1 MFFLNSTFVAHKPND
16 SHSFTF
22 SRYRNSVCSAN
33 RKLHLP
39 ARGIANLLRHFGGRR
54 CDEAW
59 RIQRKI
65 MLTSSFG
72 KIASLRSRDGAILYE
87 EIDNS
92 NLCRIFLEKDEPS
105 NECVTRAF
113 YKSEWEEEESK
124 RAFPWSGSTFASSCF
139 STKDC
144 EKQQRTLSN
153 FFFIK
158 SEKNGRAYVP
168 VYSLNSIRLNRL
180 TLQI

>member
-1 MFFLNSTFVAHKPND
+1 MIAIPL
-16 SHSFTF
+16 TF

-59 RIQRKI
+59 RIRRKI

-72 KIASLRSRDGAILYE
+72 KIALLRSRDGAILYE
-87 EIDNS
+87 EIGNS
-92 NLCRIFLEKDEPS
+92 NLCRIFIEKDEPS
-105 NECVTRAF
+105 NERVTHAF
-113 YKSEWEEEESK
+113 YKSEKEGGEESR
-124 RAFPWSGSTFASSCF
+124 RAFSWSGSAFASSCF

-144 EKQQRTLSN
+144 EKQQSKY
-153 FFFIK
+153 FF
-158 SEKNGRAYVP
+158 Y
-168 VYSLNSIRLNRL
+168 
-180 TLQI
+180 